1 MFESIFATSS
11 ATQIELAPLL
21 ACVASALA
29 LGIVL
34 AALFSLSTRHTSSFA
49 VALAVLPAI
58 VCVVIALVNGNVG
71 AGVAVMG
78 AFSLV
83 RFRSAPGTAQ
93 QIVYVFLAMCVGL
106 AAGMGY
112 VGVATVVTAVIGGA
126 AFALVK
132 FGFGSGNHGLE
143 RTIRVTVPEDLDFT
157 DAFDGVLATY
167 ATNYQLKSV
176 RTAGMGTLYKL
187 TYNATLRPKASERE
201 LLDEL
206 RQLNGNLEIIVSSQ
220 EAVVDEL

>member
-11 ATQIELAPLL
+11 TAQIELAPLL
-21 ACVASALA
+21 VCVAAALA
-29 LGIVL
+29 LGVVL
-34 AALFSLSTRHTSSFA
+34 AGLFCLSTRHTSSFA

-112 VGVATVVTAVIGGA
+112 VGVATVVTVIIGGA
-126 AFALVK
+126 AFALVR
-132 FGFGSGNHGLE
+132 FGFGSRSHGLE
-143 RTIRVTVPEDLDFT
+143 RTIRVTIPEDLDFT
-157 DAFDGVLATY
+157 DTFDGVLSAY
-167 ATNYQLKSV
+167 ASSYQLKSV

-187 TYNATLRPKASERE
+187 TYNATLRPNTSERE

-206 RQLNGNLEIIVSSQ
+206 RQLNGNLEIIVGSQ

>member
-1 MFESIFATSS
+1 MLESIFAISS

-34 AALFSLSTRHTSSFA
+34 AALFCLSTRHTSSFA

-93 QIVYVFLAMCVGL
+93 QIAYVFLAMCVGL

-112 VGVATVVTAVIGGA
+112 IGVATVITVIIGGA
-126 AFALVK
+126 AFALVR
-132 FGFGSGNHGLE
+132 FGFGSGSHGLE

-157 DAFDGVLATY
+157 DAFNGVLATY

-187 TYNATLRPKASERE
+187 TYNATLRPKVSERD
-201 LLDEL
+201 LPNEL
-206 RQLNGNLEIIVSSQ
+206 RQLNGNLEIVISSQ
-220 EAVVDEL
+220 EAIVDEL